1 MIEAAF
7 AVPGDL
13 ETVTGGYLYEK
24 RLLHGL
30 RDAGTPT
37 ELIRLGGSF
46 PDPTPDDHAQ
56 AAAALA
62 AVPPDR
68 PLIVDGFVFGSLSP
82 EALAAIAAPVV
93 GMVHHPLALEEGLTA
108 ERRRYLF
115 ETERANLR
123 RA

>member
-37 ELIRLGGSF
+37 ELIRLGDSF
-46 PDPTPDDHAQ
+46 PDPTPDDHAHAAAGDGAA
-56 AAAALA
+56 AAAAL
-62 AVPPDR
+62 
-68 PLIVDGFVFGSLSP
+68 GC
-82 EALAAIAAPVV
+82 
-93 GMVHHPLALEEGLTA
+93 EEGGLI
-108 ERRRYLF
+108 
-115 ETERANLR
+115 
-123 RA
+123 